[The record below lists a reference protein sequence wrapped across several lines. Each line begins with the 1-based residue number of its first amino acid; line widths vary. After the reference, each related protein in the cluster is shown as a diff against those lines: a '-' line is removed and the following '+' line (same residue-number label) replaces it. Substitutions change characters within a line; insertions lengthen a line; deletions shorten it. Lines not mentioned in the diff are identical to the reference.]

1 MQAIVFAL
9 AVGLV
14 LVALP
19 AAAFEPRSG
28 CIVAEQ
34 SCEAPTSIRRSD
46 NPGNVQ
52 LEIGQPYRWLGANKA
67 DATHLQIVVPSAS
80 PEQRWIPIDC
90 GRVTESCEPVAG
102 QKTTPAAAAQRENVL
117 ALSWQ
122 PAFCEMHRRKPECR
136 GQSPQRFDATNLT
149 LHGLWPQPR
158 SLEYCDVEPELVQ
171 IDEDGR
177 WDLLPQ
183 VELDAAVRDELAR
196 AMPGTRSMLDRHE
209 WIRHGRCYSAT
220 ADGYFRDSL
229 ALLAELNASSVRT
242 LVASRIG
249 RRLSLAQLRSAV
261 DSAFGAGAGDRVAMD
276 CDRVGS
282 RTLVTG
288 LRLNLMGDIAPDSGL
303 AELLARAR
311 PAGESCSE
319 GIVDTA
325 GPGPA

>member
-1 MQAIVFAL
+1 MQAIVPAL
-9 AVGLV
+9 AVGLC
-14 LVALP
+14 LAALP

-28 CIVAEQ
+28 CIVAER
-34 SCEAPTSIRRSD
+34 SCEAPTSVRRSD
-46 NPGNVQ
+46 NPGGIH
-52 LEIGQPYRWLGANKA
+52 LEIGQVYRLLGANRT
-67 DATHLQIVVPSAS
+67 DATHLQIVVSGAS

-90 GRVTESCEPVAG
+90 GRVTGICEPVAD
-102 QKTTPAAAAQRENVL
+102 QKTTPAEASHRENVL
-117 ALSWQ
+117 AVSWQ

-136 GQSPQRFDATNLT
+136 GPSPHSFDATNLT

-158 SLEYCDVEPELVQ
+158 SLEYCDMNPEVVQ

-177 WDLLPQ
+177 WDLLPR
-183 VELDAAVRDELAR
+183 VDLDTGVRDELVR
-196 AMPGTRSMLDRHE
+196 AMPGTWSMLDRHE
-209 WIRHGRCYSAT
+209 WTRHGRCYGSSA
-220 ADGYFRDSL
+220 DEYFRDSL

-249 RRLSLAQLRSAV
+249 RRLSLAQLRSTV

-276 CDRVGS
+276 CDRVGN

-288 LRLNLMGDIAPDSGL
+288 LRLNLTGNITPESGL

-319 GIVDTA
+319 GIIDPA
-325 GPGPA
+325 GPGPG

>member
-1 MQAIVFAL
+1 MQAIVPAL

-14 LVALP
+14 LATLP

-28 CIVAEQ
+28 CILAERA
-34 SCEAPTSIRRSD
+34 CLAPTSVRRSD

-52 LEIGQPYRWLGANKA
+52 LEIGQPYRLLGANKA
-67 DATHLQIVVPSAS
+67 DATHLQIVVPGAS
-80 PEQRWIPIDC
+80 PEQRWISIDC
-90 GRVTESCEPVAG
+90 GRATGNCEPIAG
-102 QKTTPAAAAQRENVL
+102 QKTTPAATDQRENVL
-117 ALSWQ
+117 AVSWQ

-158 SLEYCDVEPELVQ
+158 SLEYCGVDPELVQ
-171 IDEDGR
+171 IDEDGK
-177 WDLLPQ
+177 WDLLPR
-183 VELDAAVRDELAR
+183 VELDAAVQDELAQ

-220 ADGYFRDSL
+220 ADEYFKDSL

-242 LVASRIG
+242 LLASRTG

-288 LRLNLMGDIAPDSGL
+288 LRLNLMGDIAPKSGL
-303 AELLARAR
+303 AELLAGAR
-311 PAGESCSE
+311 PVGESCNE
-319 GIVDTA
+319 GIVDPA
-325 GPGPA
+325 GSGPA